1 MNIKEL
7 IKQLKEIS
15 DELEKIEEK
24 EPDVDIYIDVGG
36 WEYWIDWFW
45 DIEKTD
51 YWYQIKCEY
60 SC

>member
-24 EPDVDIYIDVGG
+24 EPDVDIDIDVG

>member
-24 EPDVDIYIDVGG
+24 EPDVDIDIDVG
-36 WEYWIDWFW
+36 
-45 DIEKTD
+45 
-51 YWYQIKCEY
+51 
-60 SC
+60 